1 MKTIES
7 SAVTVIPLESRRRK
21 ARRKLLKSR
30 LHPYQE
36 RVTEITL
43 KLTINLV
50 ISIAS
55 LSALLQLWPYHQA
68 GQEKL
73 QEIQTEVQG
82 TQRRVSKLQAEF
94 TRFFAPQKTKSIMQ
108 EQSYRMDPNIL
119 QIFWLERKY
128 NQGQEL
134 ETAEFNDENL

>member
-1 MKTIES
+1 MKSIES
-7 SAVTVIPLESRRRK
+7 SAVPVIPLESHPRE
-21 ARRKLLKSR
+21 ARRKLRQSR

-55 LSALLQLWPYHQA
+55 LSALLQLLPSHQA

-82 TQRRVSKLQAEF
+82 TKRRVSKLQAEF

-108 EQSYRMDPNIL
+108 EQSYRMDPTRL
-119 QIFWLERKY
+119 QIFWLERQDKEEPEALDT
-128 NQGQEL
+128 NS
-134 ETAEFNDENL
+134 EFNY